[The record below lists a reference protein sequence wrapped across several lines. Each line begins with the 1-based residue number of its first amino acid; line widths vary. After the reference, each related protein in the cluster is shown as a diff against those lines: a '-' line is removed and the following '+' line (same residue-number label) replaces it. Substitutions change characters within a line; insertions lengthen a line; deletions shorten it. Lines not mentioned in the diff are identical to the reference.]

1 MEQIESFKVDHRYIT
16 PGVYLSRTDGGV
28 KTLDLR
34 FKKPNAGSYLS
45 NLEMHS
51 LEHLFA
57 TYVRNFAPENVLYFG
72 PMGCRTGFYLLVQ
85 GLDDEEIK
93 ALIKKTLEKIVYEAD
108 EMFGMDDNGQVDG
121 AIVYH
126 AGTKYEN
133 GKFYT
138 NGGRVL
144 GVTATAATL
153 DEALE
158 KAYAAVDKISFE
170 GMHFRH
176 DIGRTK

>member
-108 EMFGMDDNGQVDG
+108 EMFGMDEIQCGNYRELSLEAGKNRAKENLAQLNFEQMDFSYPTEG
-121 AIVYH
+121 AEV
-126 AGTKYEN
+126 
-133 GKFYT
+133 
-138 NGGRVL
+138 
-144 GVTATAATL
+144 
-153 DEALE
+153 
-158 KAYAAVDKISFE
+158 
-170 GMHFRH
+170 
-176 DIGRTK
+176 

>member
-85 GLDDEEIK
+85 GLDDEQIK

-108 EMFGMDDNGQVDG
+108 EMFGMDEIQCGNYRELSLEAGKNCAKEYLAQLNFEKMDFSYPTEG
-121 AIVYH
+121 AEV
-126 AGTKYEN
+126 
-133 GKFYT
+133 
-138 NGGRVL
+138 
-144 GVTATAATL
+144 
-153 DEALE
+153 
-158 KAYAAVDKISFE
+158 
-170 GMHFRH
+170 
-176 DIGRTK
+176 

>member
-85 GLDDEEIK
+85 GLDDEQIK
-93 ALIKKTLEKIVYEAD
+93 ALIKKTLEKIVYEAG
-108 EMFGMDDNGQVDG
+108 EMFGMDEIQCGNYRELSLEAGKNCAKEYLAQLNFEKMDFSYPTEG
-121 AIVYH
+121 AEV
-126 AGTKYEN
+126 
-133 GKFYT
+133 
-138 NGGRVL
+138 
-144 GVTATAATL
+144 
-153 DEALE
+153 
-158 KAYAAVDKISFE
+158 
-170 GMHFRH
+170 
-176 DIGRTK
+176 

>member
-93 ALIKKTLEKIVYEAD
+93 ALIKKTLEKIVYEAN
-108 EMFGMDDNGQVDG
+108 EMFGMDEIQCGNYRELSLEAGKNCAKEYLAQLNFEKMDFSYPTEG
-121 AIVYH
+121 AEV
-126 AGTKYEN
+126 
-133 GKFYT
+133 
-138 NGGRVL
+138 
-144 GVTATAATL
+144 
-153 DEALE
+153 
-158 KAYAAVDKISFE
+158 
-170 GMHFRH
+170 
-176 DIGRTK
+176 

>member
-108 EMFGMDDNGQVDG
+108 EMFGMDEIQCGNYRELSLEAGKNCAKEYLAQLNFEKMDFSYPTEG
-121 AIVYH
+121 AEV
-126 AGTKYEN
+126 
-133 GKFYT
+133 
-138 NGGRVL
+138 
-144 GVTATAATL
+144 
-153 DEALE
+153 
-158 KAYAAVDKISFE
+158 
-170 GMHFRH
+170 
-176 DIGRTK
+176 